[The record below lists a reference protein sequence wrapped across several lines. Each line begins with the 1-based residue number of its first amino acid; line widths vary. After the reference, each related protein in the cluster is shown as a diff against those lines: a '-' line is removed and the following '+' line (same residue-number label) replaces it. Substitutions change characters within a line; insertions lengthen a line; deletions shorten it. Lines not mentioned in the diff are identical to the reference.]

1 MAEDDDDELLQMV
14 RPARVSRV
22 SRARASRNARARA
35 VRAPRER
42 AVFSFLP
49 SARSIARRT
58 NIASHAL
65 QALAMSLQQ
74 ANAQQRGAG
83 SGDGADAAGGSGEPR
98 PSRAGRDLTSPA
110 SRATEH
116 KRRRTSGEAKDPT
129 DPRET
134 DRDAA
139 ADLEEAI
146 RRSLRDVKDPSD
158 PGDARRSSGA
168 VPGTESAG
176 EPNRAVPPTAP
187 PPATSMAVDAAA
199 LAAAFAGASAE
210 TGYPYGPD
218 SGRAGAR
225 NQQNQRELYPD
236 DARKNNREGGETTTA
251 SGVAVSRP
259 ALASSPADEAWWR
272 IDDDDDGDDDKSVP
286 ASATCPDPSAACALL
301 TELLGCAVAHADAR
315 TPGTS
320 AGIPLPIPFVGG
332 FFSVSKRVLD
342 ASATLAA
349 VHARAVA
356 KSPANAVLNSTK
368 RPPKPIVDADDK
380 DDAWSSR
387 LATLVRASCAAKLM
401 ASLEDD
407 GDDLYFEG
415 GRHRTAFF
423 AWLGAEALKR
433 DPAADASVARLLE
446 DMLDMCVVSPRARR
460 AWLDV
465 LRAAFAYAA
474 SAKLDAVDGLDVP
487 LAALAA
493 LFRRPRLARAFR
505 ETLRAEARGDD
516 KTRRETRGSETPGGS
531 GSSTR
536 IFSVLG
542 SSRVAS
548 VSAGSALGAL
558 LSRGALPNVLSGPLG
573 SETSRSARRNP
584 VLDANGAAACAVFRA
599 SLRGYPE
606 KTPPGDREKLRDI
619 MQRGTAR
626 AYDAAHACALRCIKL
641 PAFNARAGG
650 EGGGEKSVRTAN
662 DAEPTLAWLA
672 AATTALERE
681 HACRGAKTHGGDAF
695 LDPRGAP
702 DAFRLGATALA
713 LRFTRPIVAN
723 AEVHLA
729 AKLCDFDGGLRALR
743 TNWRHDWRA
752 DDSLARSPE
761 DIINASRESSERHSR
776 ANATANRETSTH
788 SFVHECFYAAARLF
802 QTALPLALTRFEE
815 ASRLLRDRAAA
826 RAVGDDVN
834 ASGNETQNAS
844 VASSER
850 DAVARDETYNAYA
863 DCALAAL
870 LEPSFARDACG
881 FALLQAEWLARLA
894 ATEDADPETCRAA
907 FARVPEGF
915 VKATAR
921 WVCFVLRHGKA
932 ELLLQGGGGDGGG
945 GDAGGAGGGSVAS
958 PSRLHARAPASPP
971 LSVASLVRMACELL
985 SRPALSRHPTVAAS
999 LVEMLQCVLI
1009 GESGFAGGSGAGLG
1023 VRGSATHELLVSS
1036 VLSSA
1041 EARTALAPALIRA
1054 YTTLDAV
1061 ENLDV
1066 DRDRF
1071 DKFHTRNVIST
1082 LLRELW
1088 RVDECV
1094 ASVANLA
1101 ATTVSTDVSTNT
1113 PTNPLFA
1120 SFASCALS
1128 DLMYVLS
1135 DALYRL
1141 RSVAEVFETRRSRRD
1156 DKDVGEDARA
1166 SREDEETARF
1176 AKNQERTARGYL
1188 RYATETLALLN
1199 LIAGSELTARS
1210 FLAPTVVGN
1219 AAYAVVRFLECLL
1232 NEKADAA
1239 CSALGGEKHAKKKV
1253 GFDRDALVLAI
1264 CEFAVKAD
1272 GADAADRRAGAT
1284 GAFANALA
1292 SESDYDGAT
1301 MERARA
1307 LLVARTFGPA
1317 VVPPR
1322 LRDLIDRADAARAG
1336 AARRDAAADG
1346 GAAADD
1352 GAARVFD
1359 PRALL
1364 AALGPDAYEEDEARE
1379 AEAYKAAFSGTAT
1392 AKEGLNPLRTFGE
1405 TDDGAGFLD
1414 GADGDESRETFV
1426 GDFFPP
1432 FAKLAR
1438 EAAGAGAGAGAE
1450 RKRARAL
1457 AKEAAAMSSPGALPL
1472 ELGSSIFYRHDP
1484 DRLDLARVVIVGPAD
1499 TPYEGGA
1506 FAFDVL
1512 CPAGYPDHPP
1522 MVNLATTGG
1531 GRARFNPNLYAD
1543 GKVCLSLLGTWHGGA
1558 AEEKWDANRSTLAQ
1572 VFVSIQ
1578 GLIFVDD
1585 PMFNEPGFDGLRG
1598 TKEGEEKSAR
1608 YNAEI
1613 RLFTVRHAMIDALKK
1628 PRRGVAATV
1637 RTHFRLRRW
1646 SVMRAVARW
1655 CEEARDPVIQRRMRE
1670 AAAELSHLLA
1680 RNAEE
1685 GL

>member
-146 RRSLRDVKDPSD
+146 RRSLRDVNDPSD

-332 FFSVSKRVLD
+332 FFSVSKRVRD

-713 LRFTRPIVAN
+713 LRFARPIVAN
-723 AEVHLA
+723 AETHLRT
-729 AKLCDFDGGLRALR
+729 KLSLENDGVRALR
-743 TNWRHDWRA
+743 VNWRHDWRRDPPLGRA
-752 DDSLARSPE
+752 LE
-761 DIINASRESSERHSR
+761 TASTTGT
-776 ANATANRETSTH
+776 ATTDATAVTETEETRTETEGF
-788 SFVHECFYAAARLF
+788 SFVHECFFAAARLF
-802 QTALPLALTRFEE
+802 QHSLTTATTRFEE
-815 ASRLLRDRAAA
+815 ASRYLHDRAAA
-826 RAVGDDVN
+826 RATSSNDAN
-834 ASGNETQNAS
+834 EKEKRSASA
-844 VASSER
+844 
-850 DAVARDETYNAYA
+850 AVARDAEYNAYA
-863 DCALAAL
+863 DCARAFL

-894 ATEDADPETCRAA
+894 ATEDTDPAAARAA
-907 FARVPEGF
+907 FAVVPEGF
-915 VKATAR
+915 VKAVAR
-921 WVCFVLRHGKA
+921 WVCFVLRSGNA
-932 ELLLQGGGGDGGG
+932 ELLLMNGGGGNGL
-945 GDAGGAGGGSVAS
+945 AS
-958 PSRLHARAPASPP
+958 PSASSVKHVRGASPGSTTYPSTEVEPLRP

-985 SRPALSRHPTVAAS
+985 SRPALCRHPTTAAS

-1036 VLSSA
+1036 VLSSH
-1041 EARTALAPALIRA
+1041 EARHCLAPALIRA

-1071 DKFHTRNVIST
+1071 DKFHARNVISAT
-1082 LLRELW
+1082 LRELW
-1088 RVDECV
+1088 RVDACV
-1094 ASVANLA
+1094 ASVANLSHNSRESHA
-1101 ATTVSTDVSTNT
+1101 
-1113 PTNPLFA
+1113 LFA
-1120 SFASCALS
+1120 SFASCALG

-1135 DALYRL
+1135 DALDRL
-1141 RSVAEVFETRRSRRD
+1141 RSVAEICD
-1156 DKDVGEDARA
+1156 DKMRTDV
-1166 SREDEETARF
+1166 SEETARF
-1176 AKNQERTARGYL
+1176 AKNQERAARGFL
-1188 RYATETLALLN
+1188 RNATETLALLN
-1199 LIAGSELTARS
+1199 LFAGSETVAPA
-1210 FLAPTVVGN
+1210 FLEPNVIGN
-1219 AAYAVVRFLECLL
+1219 AAYAVVRFLETLL
-1232 NEKADAA
+1232 SEKSDASFA
-1239 CSALGGEKHAKKKV
+1239 ALGSDEAKIKEKY

-1264 CEFAVKAD
+1264 CAFAAKVD
-1272 GADAADRRAGAT
+1272 GADETRANG
-1284 GAFANALA
+1284 GAFADALA
-1292 SESDYDGAT
+1292 AESDYDAAT

-1307 LLVARTFGPA
+1307 SLIAKTYGPA
-1317 VVPPR
+1317 ALPPL
-1322 LRDLIDRADAARAG
+1322 LRDLIDRADAARARIKRADCVAIRGIACDETNG
-1336 AARRDAAADG
+1336 ATNLDTNL
-1346 GAAADD
+1346 
-1352 GAARVFD
+1352 FD
-1359 PRALL
+1359 PKALL
-1364 AALGPDAYEEDEARE
+1364 AALGPDPYGGDETRE
-1379 AEAYKAAFSGTAT
+1379 TEAYKRTFSDPHQTKG
-1392 AKEGLNPLRTFGE
+1392 EGLRTFGE
-1405 TDDGAGFLD
+1405 TDDGLGLLVD
-1414 GADGDESRETFV
+1414 ADSGKKS
-1426 GDFFPP
+1426 DFFPP
-1432 FAKLAR
+1432 FAALAREADADGGGASSRRRAKTLAR
-1438 EAAGAGAGAGAE
+1438 EAAS
-1450 RKRARAL
+1450 L
-1457 AKEAAAMSSPGALPL
+1457 AAGALPL
-1472 ELGSSIFYRHDP
+1472 ELGSSIFFRHDP
-1484 DRLDLARVVIVGPAD
+1484 DRLDVARVVIVGPAN

-1506 FAFDVL
+1506 FAFDVF
-1512 CPAGYPDHPP
+1512 CPNGYPDHPP
-1522 MVNLATTGG
+1522 MVNLDTTGG

-1558 AEEKWDANRSTLAQ
+1558 AEEKWDASRSTLAQ
-1572 VFVSIQ
+1572 VFVSVQ

-1598 TKEGEEKSAR
+1598 TREGEEKSAA

-1613 RLFTVRHAMIDALKK
+1613 RLFTVRHAMIDALRK
-1628 PRRGVAATV
+1628 PRRGIAATV
-1637 RTHFRLRRW
+1637 KAHFKLRRW
-1646 SVMRAVARW
+1646 SVMRRVLAW
-1655 CEEARDPVIQRRMRE
+1655 CEDARDPVIRKRTRE
-1670 AAAELSHLLA
+1670 AAAELSRQLA
-1680 RNAEE
+1680 RLAEE
-1685 GL
+1685 DDARE